1 MKATASLLFISKE
14 TWKKQFLYFILAI
27 VVIINLFT
35 GLFNIYGDGV
45 GYNFLY
51 QQLRERNWSFTI
63 YPESPPLP
71 SEYMFVPAG
80 SGWST
85 YYQIGAPLVWALFIP
100 PLTRVLM
107 PLLTIIS
114 PIPSVWSDGLI
125 RDGVAILALNAILA
139 YVIMRLL
146 IYVFTREFNFSL
158 PTAVAAVLLTYF
170 GLPSLVYTFQAVAY
184 AHTVELFFV
193 TCAVAAYVRAYRTR
207 MQSWLLAGSVCVGFA
222 GITRIDAL
230 IYLLPFA
237 GVALAMFPSKIRA
250 GVSTVAP
257 ALAIAAFQIFLWWII
272 FGTPLPSK
280 EYTLDSFRFPGTFAW
295 EVLFSPER
303 GFFVWSPIALF
314 GVVGL
319 LSNLR
324 KKALRKHIAV
334 IGVSSLI
341 LYALFYG
348 SWYMWWGG
356 SSVGQRFLIPL
367 LPFISFGV
375 AQFLS
380 DMRACPIL
388 LRAGGRLMIVLATL
402 FYFSLALIYP
412 LVDRPG
418 ITEEHTTPTTL
429 YRNASV
435 EYGFPGLSSWLPL
448 LRDSLWFGPRLT
460 HLLYYQK

>member
-158 PTAVAAVLLTYF
+158 PTAVAAVLGKFATLI
-170 GLPSLVYTFQAVAY
+170 
-184 AHTVELFFV
+184 
-193 TCAVAAYVRAYRTR
+193 AA
-207 MQSWLLAGSVCVGFA
+207 
-222 GITRIDAL
+222 DAL
-230 IYLLPFA
+230 AQGLYVEIMSANLEKNIHA
-237 GVALAMFPSKIRA
+237 QKIA
-250 GVSTVAP
+250 
-257 ALAIAAFQIFLWWII
+257 
-272 FGTPLPSK
+272 
-280 EYTLDSFRFPGTFAW
+280 
-295 EVLFSPER
+295 
-303 GFFVWSPIALF
+303 
-314 GVVGL
+314 
-319 LSNLR
+319 
-324 KKALRKHIAV
+324 
-334 IGVSSLI
+334 
-341 LYALFYG
+341 
-348 SWYMWWGG
+348 
-356 SSVGQRFLIPL
+356 
-367 LPFISFGV
+367 
-375 AQFLS
+375 
-380 DMRACPIL
+380 
-388 LRAGGRLMIVLATL
+388 
-402 FYFSLALIYP
+402 
-412 LVDRPG
+412 
-418 ITEEHTTPTTL
+418 
-429 YRNASV
+429 
-435 EYGFPGLSSWLPL
+435 
-448 LRDSLWFGPRLT
+448 
-460 HLLYYQK
+460 